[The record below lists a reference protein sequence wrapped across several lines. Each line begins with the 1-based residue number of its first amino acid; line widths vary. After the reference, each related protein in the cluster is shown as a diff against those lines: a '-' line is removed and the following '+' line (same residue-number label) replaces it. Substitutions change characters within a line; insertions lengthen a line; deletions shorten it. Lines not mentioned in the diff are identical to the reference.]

1 MKVIFVRSPYKILV
15 DEATQVYTKCVI
27 VISDPA
33 GVLPNKTVTLEK
45 QIPDTVNRDCWF
57 NISPYIK
64 DEIENIEPSSPTAS
78 NEDANMWRIIEVTT
92 YWKINLND
100 EWTEYEVQ
108 GFVAVNGY
116 TNYKDG
122 YNQSNSSDVVFLT
135 NTDINI
141 YANDANDVY
150 KYFNILVDYDY
161 TLGFNLVYRYRNLA
175 GTIIE
180 DVAVI
185 NTFEEIV
192 GIFMLKVPYRTA
204 TAGLENGNSVQV
216 RLDPS
221 EPKQP
226 RIKFLNGDNCLY
238 TPVVCSFINS
248 YGGWQYLT
256 FFKARTDSYEVKSK
270 GFNLLADAVD
280 YNPLRGQRKEFN
292 FNLMQ
297 SVKLNTGW
305 VDENTIELLVELMA
319 SETILLDNEPATL
332 KDKSLQKKT
341 RLKDKMINY
350 EMNFEY
356 SFNLINDVD

>member
-15 DEATQVYTKCVI
+15 DEPTQVYTRCVI
-27 VISDPA
+27 DIIDPA
-33 GVLPNKTVTLEK
+33 VVLPTKTVTLEK
-45 QIPDTVNRDCWF
+45 QIPDTVNRACWF

-64 DEIENIEPSSPTAS
+64 DEIENIAPSVVVPFE
-78 NEDANMWRIIEVTT
+78 EDANMWRKVEVTT
-92 YWKINLND
+92 YWKVNLND
-100 EWTEYEVQ
+100 EWTELESQ
-108 GFVAVNGY
+108 DFVAVNGY

-122 YNQSNSSDVVFLT
+122 FNQSQDSDVVFLT
-135 NTDINI
+135 NPDVNI
-141 YANDANDVY
+141 YRADNEQ
-150 KYFNILVDYDY
+150 YFNILVDYDW
-161 TLGFNLVYRYRNLA
+161 TLGFDLVYRYRNLA
-175 GTIIE
+175 GTTIE
-180 DVAVI
+180 DYKAI
-185 NTFEEIV
+185 NLVDEFQGV
-192 GIFMLKVPYRTA
+192 FMMKVPYRGGV
-204 TAGLENGNSVQV
+204 AGQEDGNSVQV

-238 TPVVCSFINS
+238 TPVVCTFINS
-248 YGGWQYLT
+248 KGGWQYLT

-270 GFNLLADAVD
+270 GFNLLPDAVD

-297 SVKLNTGW
+297 SVRLNTGW

-356 SFNLINDVD
+356 AFNLINDVD

>member
-1 MKVIFVRSPYKILV
+1 VPF
-15 DEATQVYTKCVI
+15 E
-27 VISDPA
+27 
-33 GVLPNKTVTLEK
+33 
-45 QIPDTVNRDCWF
+45 
-57 NISPYIK
+57 
-64 DEIENIEPSSPTAS
+64 
-78 NEDANMWRIIEVTT
+78 EDANMWRKVEVTT
-92 YWKINLND
+92 YWKVNLND
-100 EWTEYEVQ
+100 EWTELESQ
-108 GFVAVNGY
+108 DFVAVNGY

-141 YANDANDVY
+141 YRADNEQ
-150 KYFNILVDYDY
+150 YFNILVDYDY
-161 TLGFNLVYRYRNLA
+161 TLGFDLVYRYRNLS

-180 DVAVI
+180 DYKAI
-185 NTFEEIV
+185 NLFDEIQGV
-192 GIFMLKVPYRTA
+192 FMMKVPYRGDV
-204 TAGLENGNSVQV
+204 AGQENGNSIQV

-226 RIKFLNGDNCLY
+226 RINFLNGDDCLY
-238 TPVVCSFINS
+238 TPIKCTFINS

-280 YNPLRGQRKEFN
+280 YNPLRGQKKEFN

-297 SVKLNTGW
+297 SVRLNTGW
-305 VDENTIELLVELMA
+305 VDENTIELLVELMT

-356 SFNLINDVD
+356 AFNLINDVD

>member
-15 DEATQVYTKCVI
+15 DEATQVYTKCVVDI
-27 VISDPA
+27 IDPA

-64 DEIENIEPSSPTAS
+64 DEIENIAPSAITPTD
-78 NEDANMWRIIEVTT
+78 EDANMWRKVEVTT
-92 YWKINLND
+92 YWKVDIND
-100 EWTEYEVQ
+100 EWTELEVQ
-108 GFVAVNGY
+108 EFVAVNGY
-116 TNYKDG
+116 NNYQGG
-122 YNQSNSSDVVFLT
+122 YNQSITSDVVLLT
-135 NTDINI
+135 NPDVKI
-141 YANDANDVY
+141 YRSDNNQ
-150 KYFNILVDYDY
+150 YFNLLIDFTTGTYD
-161 TLGFNLVYRYRNLA
+161 LIYRYRNFA
-175 GTIIE
+175 GTTIE
-180 DVAVI
+180 NVVVI
-185 NTFEEIV
+185 GSGYES
-192 GIFMLKVPYRTA
+192 GIYMYKVPYRTA
-204 TAGLENGNSVQV
+204 TAGLENGNTVQV
-216 RLDPS
+216 RYNTSGSVPA
-221 EPKQP
+221 QP
-226 RIKFLNGDNCLY
+226 FIYFLNGDDCLY
-238 TPVVCSFINS
+238 TPIKCAFINS
-248 YGGWQYLT
+248 KGGWQYLT

-292 FNLMQ
+292 FDLKQ

-305 VDENTIELLVELMA
+305 VDENTIELLVELMT

>member
-15 DEATQVYTKCVI
+15 DEATQVYTKCVVDI
-27 VISDPA
+27 IDPA
-33 GVLPNKTVTLEK
+33 GVLPTKTVPLER

-64 DEIENIEPSSPTAS
+64 DEIENIAPSVVVPFE
-78 NEDANMWRIIEVTT
+78 EDANMWRKITVTT
-92 YWKINLND
+92 YWKVNLND
-100 EWTEYEVQ
+100 EWTELEVQ
-108 GFVAVNGY
+108 DFVAVNGY
-116 TNYKDG
+116 NNYQGG

-141 YANDANDVY
+141 YRADNEQ
-150 KYFNILVDYDY
+150 YFNILVDYDY
-161 TLGFNLVYRYRNLA
+161 TLGFDLIYRYRDLA
-175 GTIIE
+175 GAIIE
-180 DVAVI
+180 NYKAI
-185 NTFEEIV
+185 NLFDEIQ
-192 GIFMLKVPYRTA
+192 GIFMMKVPYRGDV
-204 TAGLENGNSVQV
+204 AGQENGNSVQV

-226 RIKFLNGDNCLY
+226 RIKFLNGDDCLY
-238 TPVVCSFINS
+238 TPIKCTFINS

-270 GFNLLADAVD
+270 GFNLLPDAVD
-280 YNPLRGQRKEFN
+280 YNPLRGQKKEFN

-297 SVKLNTGW
+297 SVRLNTGW

>member
-15 DEATQVYTKCVI
+15 DEATQVYTKCVLEI
-27 VISDPA
+27 RALNDPNP
-33 GVLPNKTVTLEK
+33 GKFVTLEK
-45 QIPDTVNRDCWF
+45 QIPDTVNRACWF

-64 DEIENIEPSSPTAS
+64 DEIENIAPSAITPTD
-78 NEDANMWRIIEVTT
+78 EDANMCRILEVNT
-92 YWKINLND
+92 YYKVDIND
-100 EWTEYEVQ
+100 EWTFLDYQ
-108 GFVAVNGY
+108 WFVAVNGY
-116 TNYKDG
+116 NNYQGG
-122 YNQSNSSDVVFLT
+122 YNQSITSDVVLLT
-135 NTDINI
+135 NPNVNI
-141 YANDANDVY
+141 YRSDNNQ
-150 KYFNILVDYDY
+150 YFNILVNFDNTAGYD
-161 TLGFNLVYRYRNLA
+161 LVYRYRNLA
-175 GTIIE
+175 NSTIE
-180 DVAVI
+180 NVVVFDESTDPA
-185 NTFEEIV
+185 

-204 TAGLENGNSVQV
+204 AAGLENGNSVQV
-216 RLDPS
+216 RLNTSGSVPA
-221 EPKQP
+221 QP
-226 RIKFLNGDNCLY
+226 FIYFLNGDDCLY
-238 TPVVCSFINS
+238 TPIKCAFINS
-248 YGGWQYLT
+248 KGGWQYLT

-292 FNLMQ
+292 FDLKQ

-305 VDENTIELLVELMA
+305 VDENTIELLVELMT

>member
-15 DEATQVYTKCVI
+15 DEATQVYTKCVLEI
-27 VISDPA
+27 RPLGSVDP
-33 GVLPNKTVTLEK
+33 GKFVTLEK

-64 DEIENIEPSSPTAS
+64 DEIENIAPSAITPTDEDS
-78 NEDANMWRIIEVTT
+78 NMSRIVEVNT
-92 YWKINLND
+92 YWKVDIND
-100 EWTEYEVQ
+100 EWTLLDTQY
-108 GFVAVNGY
+108 FVAVNGY
-116 TNYKDG
+116 NNYQGG
-122 YNQSNSSDVVFLT
+122 YNQFIESDVVLLT
-135 NTDINI
+135 NPDVNI
-141 YANDANDVY
+141 YRSDNNQ
-150 KYFNILVDYDY
+150 YFNILVDFTTGTYD
-161 TLGFNLVYRYRNLA
+161 LVYRYRNLA
-175 GTIIE
+175 NATIE
-180 DVAVI
+180 NVLVI
-185 NTFEEIV
+185 GSGYDS
-192 GIFMLKVPYRTA
+192 GIYMYKVPYRTA

-216 RLDPS
+216 RYNTSGSVPA
-221 EPKQP
+221 QP
-226 RIKFLNGDNCLY
+226 FIYFLNGDDCLY
-238 TPVVCSFINS
+238 TPIKCAFINS
-248 YGGWQYLT
+248 KGGWQYLT

-280 YNPLRGQRKEFN
+280 YNPLRGQKKEFN

-305 VDENTIELLVELMA
+305 VDENTIELLVELMT

-341 RLKDKMINY
+341 RLRDKMINY

>member
-15 DEATQVYTKCVI
+15 DEATQVYTRV
-27 VISDPA
+27 VVDISDPA
-33 GVLPNKTVTLEK
+33 GVLPLKTVTLEK

-64 DEIENIEPSSPTAS
+64 DEIENIAPGAITPTD
-78 NEDANMWRIIEVTT
+78 EDSNMWRNVEARL
-92 YWKINLND
+92 YWKVDIND
-100 EWTEYEVQ
+100 AWTSAGSEF
-108 GFVAVNGY
+108 FVAVNGY
-116 TNYKDG
+116 NNYQGG
-122 YNQSNSSDVVFLT
+122 YNQSIESDVVCLT
-135 NTDINI
+135 NADVNI
-141 YANDANDVY
+141 YRADNEQ
-150 KYFNILVDYDY
+150 YFNVLVDYDPADGY
-161 TLGFNLVYRYRNLA
+161 DLVYRYRNLA
-175 GTIIE
+175 NATIE
-180 DVAVI
+180 NVVVFDEA
-185 NTFEEIV
+185 TDPA

-216 RLDPS
+216 RLDTSGSVPA
-221 EPKQP
+221 QP
-226 RIKFLNGDNCLY
+226 FVYFLNGDDCLY
-238 TPVVCSFINS
+238 TPIKCAFINS
-248 YGGWQYLT
+248 KGGWQYLT

-292 FNLMQ
+292 FDLKQ

-305 VDENTIELLVELMA
+305 VDENTIELLVELMT